1 MNNWEYAES
10 IESEKIVKIEK
21 KYGHFIN
28 GEFVSP
34 NSKNISIQY
43 LHQVK
48 KFYPQS
54 QLVMKRM

>member
-21 KYGHFIN
+21 NMVILLMGNLYHQILR
-28 GEFVSP
+28 
-34 NSKNISIQY
+34 NISIQY